1 MPLKPPHF
9 LSSVPITNAQTQ
21 SPLFNKLP
29 AELRTTIFEL
39 AVIDDGYVE
48 APVDRKNRPATSDE
62 VRKAMIPSI
71 AQACRL
77 ARRETL
83 QPFLS
88 MNHFLLDTH
97 HMDAQ
102 QATKKWLYAMRP
114 YLTSIRSITFK
125 LSTWIIDT

>member
-83 QPFLS
+83 Q
-88 MNHFLLDTH
+88 LDTH